1 MTRKF
6 LNRSILI
13 LLAIG
18 IIGFGANAYADYGPG
33 YRHHGRMHHGPGWH
47 HRGYGGP
54 GYGYWGNLSDEQ
66 TKQLNEEREA
76 FFQETESLRR
86 QIYQKGLELRSE
98 LAKENPDPQKA
109 SEIQTEFSNLK
120 AQLAQ
125 KRLDNILKMKKIVPG
140 IGGGTM
146 GPYGMLGPGMKDFD
160 RRGPGR
166 YGRGYGPNCPY
177 GDPDERY
184 GMGRGK
190 MGRGYGM
197 GPGMMGPG
205 YGRTPGRMDR
215 GWGRGMS
222 SGGSGRDY
230 PQQYRQGKGPLEEND
245 ARAIVENY
253 IQSTRN
259 PNLRLGKIEDTGD
272 DFKVEIV
279 TKDDSIVDEVLVDKS
294 GGWMRPAY

>member
-6 LNRSILI
+6 LNRFFLI

-18 IIGFGANAYADYGPG
+18 IVGFGANTYADYGPG

-54 GYGYWGNLSDEQ
+54 GGGYWGNLSEEQ
-66 TKQLNEEREA
+66 LKQLNEEREA

-98 LAKENPDPQKA
+98 LAKENSDPQKA
-109 SEIQTEFSNLK
+109 SEIQTELSDLK

-140 IGGGTM
+140 IGGGGM
-146 GPYGMLGPGMKDFD
+146 DPYGLFGPGIKDFD
-160 RRGPGR
+160 RMGPGR

-177 GDPDERY
+177 GDSGERY
-184 GMGRGK
+184 GLGRGM

-197 GPGMMGPG
+197 GPGMMGPR
-205 YGRTPGRMDR
+205 YGREPGMMGR
-215 GWGRGMS
+215 GWSRGKGP
-222 SGGSGRDY
+222 GGSGRDY
-230 PQQYRQGKGPLEEND
+230 PQQYRQGKGPLEEKD
-245 ARAIVENY
+245 ARAVVEDY

-259 PNLRLGKIEDTGD
+259 PNLKLGKIEDTGEA
-272 DFKVEIV
+272 FKVEIV
-279 TKDDSIVDEVLVDKS
+279 TKDNSIVDEVLVDKS